1 MGPRSGERSMRIE
14 QAQNTQEESKYLE
27 SRLFKKKKKDLDY
40 LGDLMEVLT
49 DKYFTLA
56 HRQQPVNTY

>member
-27 SRLFKKKKKDLDY
+27 SRLFKKKKKRSRLSGRSYGSFDW
-40 LGDLMEVLT
+40 
-49 DKYFTLA
+49 
-56 HRQQPVNTY
+56 